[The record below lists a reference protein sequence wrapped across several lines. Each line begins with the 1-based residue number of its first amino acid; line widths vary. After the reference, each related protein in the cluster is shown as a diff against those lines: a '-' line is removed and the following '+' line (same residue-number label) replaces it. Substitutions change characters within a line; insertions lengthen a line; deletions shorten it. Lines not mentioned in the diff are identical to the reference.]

1 MRAPSAKQR
10 IFIEAGRREFVRNG
24 YGSSSI
30 RTIAHEAGVSLS
42 ALYYHYKNK
51 QELLLATLM
60 DGVDTYDAVCDAEL
74 AESGDDATEQL
85 RAFVRGNV
93 AFRTQFPDHARMIAT
108 EVRNLEPEGAR
119 LYEERRRAGR
129 RRIRDIIDAGIE
141 EGVFTTRYPDDCRR
155 SILAMTSAIAN
166 WYDPTGPDTPQVIA
180 ERYAE
185 LSLNLLCPGGVP
197 VPASNGRDGR

>member
-1 MRAPSAKQR
+1 MLSPKQR
-10 IFIEAGRREFVRNG
+10 LFIEAGRKEFVRNG

-30 RTIAHEAGVSLS
+30 RTIAQEAGVSLS

-51 QELLLATLM
+51 QDLLLAILL

-74 AESGDDATEQL
+74 ARAGDDPIEQI

-93 AFRTQFPDHARMIAT
+93 VFRTKFPEHGRMIAT

-119 LYEERRRAGR
+119 LYEARRRAGR
-129 RRIRDIIDAGIE
+129 QRIRDIIDRGVE
-141 EGVFTTRYPDDCRR
+141 GGVFTTRYPDDCRR
-155 SILAMTSAIAN
+155 SILAMVSAVAN
-166 WYDPTGPDTPQVIA
+166 WYDPAGPDTPEEIA

-185 LSLNLLCPGGVP
+185 LSLALLCPAATGEEGT
-197 VPASNGRDGR
+197 SR

>member
-1 MRAPSAKQR
+1 MRTVSPKQR
-10 IFIEAGRREFVRNG
+10 MFIEVGRKEFVRNG

-30 RTIAHEAGVSLS
+30 RAIAQEAGVSLS

-51 QELLLATLM
+51 QDLLLAILM

-74 AESGDDATEQL
+74 AQVGDDPVEQL

-93 AFRTQFPDHARMIAT
+93 TFRTEFPEHGRMIAT

-129 RRIRDIIDAGIE
+129 VRIRDIIDRGVAD
-141 EGVFTTRYPDDCRR
+141 GVFTTPYPDDCRR
-155 SILAMTSAIAN
+155 SILAMVSAVAN
-166 WYDPTGPDTPQVIA
+166 WYDPAGPDTPEQIA
-180 ERYAE
+180 ERYADM
-185 LSLNLLCPGGVP
+185 SLALLCP
-197 VPASNGRDGR
+197 ASPGEKEGR

>member
-1 MRAPSAKQR
+1 MKAPSAKQR
-10 IFIEAGRREFVRNG
+10 VFIEAGRREFVRNG

-30 RTIAHEAGVSLS
+30 RTIAQEAGVSLS

-74 AESGDDATEQL
+74 ARTGDDPVEQL

-93 AFRTQFPDHARMIAT
+93 KFRTEFPDQGRMIAT

-129 RRIRDIIDAGIE
+129 RRIRDVIDEGIE
-141 EGVFTTRYPDDCRR
+141 RGVFTTDFPDDCRR

-166 WYDPTGPDTPQVIA
+166 WYDPTGPDSPDVIA

-185 LSLNLLCPGGVP
+185 LSLHLLCPGGVP
-197 VPASNGRDGR
+197 VPATDGRDEP